1 MTAATTLPVPPRGGA
16 KSKKS
21 LIILYYQPIAVTLQA
36 FYKTLLLLMI
46 RIEDFIQLKAFA
58 RQDGLLLSL
67 LWTASFALIVYMP
80 ASAMG
85 NILAIIT
92 PLFVAWRLRIFREYA
107 LGGIISM
114 RRAYGY
120 SAYTFVYASLVF
132 AIVQYSS
139 VDFTTFLLMSSIK

>member
-1 MTAATTLPVPPRGGA
+1 
-16 KSKKS
+16 
-21 LIILYYQPIAVTLQA
+21 
-36 FYKTLLLLMI
+36 MI

-85 NILAIIT
+85 NILAITT

-107 LGGIISM
+107 LGGIIGM
-114 RRAYGY
+114 APAFLAVAMFYILVLVLCICLRKRIIERPL
-120 SAYTFVYASLVF
+120 VRILAS
-132 AIVQYSS
+132 I
-139 VDFTTFLLMSSIK
+139 LLHD